1 MKSVLQIVLPVVAA
15 VVIGGGGGYYA
26 VDELVMRR
34 PQSVVEALAR
44 ARTARVAEKGTEA
57 RKVAKGEKDAKGER
71 EGVRA
76 GRGIRWIAEPKHG
89 PYKCRPYQVA
99 DVRKD
104 GSVEAKAI
112 TPSAARRGLRA
123 TFARSLR
130 KWGKAPKEER
140 DSWLRRFTGGGGSDE
155 AKRSGYSSGT
165 SGREDDEGPLIYPGD
180 VYLDGIPMI
189 NQGRAAYC
197 AVASAAR
204 VLQSYGIEITMEDM
218 AAMAGSSEVLGTNVT
233 EWEKALRQVANAHG
247 LDLQTVKELTHTAH
261 PIASLVDEY
270 NARAGEI
277 GRDPLEASDYLV
289 SSGVFQFHNFM
300 AFEHDQ
306 EYAVRRRLM
315 LMDDARRNAFDDN
328 VTARIG
334 DSDPLFWCVA
344 MGNVAEEI
352 PHLNMTALSANRGE
366 HMRLIVGYNEDRG
379 EVLYSDSWGE
389 GHELKRMDGLDAL
402 SITTG
407 MYYLTDKPQ
416 ADQ

>member
-1 MKSVLQIVLPVVAA
+1 MKNILRIAMPLVAA

-34 PQSVVEALAR
+34 PQSVVEAMAR
-44 ARTARVAEKGTEA
+44 AARVAESAANGTRAAKGE
-57 RKVAKGEKDAKGER
+57 KVAKGKS

-76 GRGIRWIAEPKHG
+76 GRGVRWIAEPKHG
-89 PYKCRPYQVA
+89 PCKCRPYQVA
-99 DVRKD
+99 EVRKD
-104 GSVEAKAI
+104 GSVVAKAI

-140 DSWLRRFTGGGGSDE
+140 DSRLRRFTGGGGSGE
-155 AKRSGYSSGT
+155 AWNVKYSSWT
-165 SGREDDEGPLIYPGD
+165 SDREDEGPLIYPGD

-218 AAMAGSSEVLGTNVT
+218 AALAGSSEFAGTNRAQ
-233 EWEKALRQVANAHG
+233 WEQALRQVANAHG
-247 LDLQTVKELTHTAH
+247 LELQTVRELTHTAH

-270 NARAGEI
+270 NVRAGEI
-277 GRDPLEASDYLV
+277 GRAPLDASDYLI
-289 SSGVFQFHNFM
+289 SAGSLQIQNFE
-300 AFEHDQ
+300 AFEQDL
-306 EYAVRRRLM
+306 EYAVRRRFM
-315 LMDDARRNAFDDN
+315 LMDDARRIAFDDN
-328 VTARIG
+328 VIGRIG
-334 DSDPLFWCVA
+334 DSDPLFWCVD
-344 MGNVAEEI
+344 MGNVAEEV
-352 PHLNMTALSANRGE
+352 PYLNMTALSADRGA
-366 HMRLIVGYNEDRG
+366 HMRLIIGYNEDRG

-407 MYYLTDKPQ
+407 MYYLTDKPVM
-416 ADQ
+416 